1 MAEQSES
8 TPAQRGR
15 PATIGAAAIVAAACD
30 IADEKGLPAVSMRAV
45 AGRLGV
51 AAMSLY
57 RHIPDK
63 EQLLAAM
70 VEQVAGEYDLT
81 TLTPAHWRDD
91 LVALARQQRDI
102 IARHPWLP
110 ELASRFH
117 PLGPASLAYVERVLG
132 LFHAGGAPRQS
143 QLETVGLFNG
153 FVTALAAAS
162 LRPPPTAPHQ
172 DVMDLLATGQYPHVA
187 AVAGR
192 TLPPHLD
199 LDREFDRLVARIV
212 DGLL

>member
-1 MAEQSES
+1 MNEQSAS
-8 TPAQRGR
+8 MPARRGR
-15 PATIGAAAIVAAACD
+15 PATIGAAAIVSAACE
-30 IADEKGLPAVSMRAV
+30 IADEQGLAAVSMRAV

-70 VEQVAGEYDLT
+70 VEQAAGEYDLT
-81 TLTPAHWRDD
+81 ALTPMHWRDD
-91 LVALARQQRDI
+91 LVVLARQQRDI
-102 IARHPWLP
+102 ITRHPWLP

-117 PLGPASLAYVERVLG
+117 PLGPATLAYVECVLG
-132 LFHAGGAPRQS
+132 LFHAGGVPPAA

-153 FVTALAAAS
+153 FVTALSTAG
-162 LRPPPTAPHQ
+162 LRQPPMAPDQ
-172 DVMDLLATGQYPHVA
+172 DLVDMLATGQYPHFA

-192 TLPPHLD
+192 ALPAPLD
-199 LDREFDRLVARIV
+199 LEREFDRLVGRIV
-212 DGLL
+212 DGLV

>member
-1 MAEQSES
+1 MHEQSES
-8 TPAQRGR
+8 TPARRGR
-15 PATIGAAAIVAAACD
+15 PATIGAAAIVSAACE
-30 IADEKGLPAVSMRAV
+30 IADEQGLAAVSMRAV

-51 AAMSLY
+51 AAMTLY

-70 VEQVAGEYDLT
+70 VEQAAGEYDFT
-81 TLTPAHWRDD
+81 ALTPLHWHDD

-102 IARHPWLP
+102 ITRHPWLP

-117 PLGPASLAYVERVLG
+117 PLGPATLAYVECVLG
-132 LFHAGGAPRQS
+132 LFHAGGVPPAA

-153 FVTALAAAS
+153 FVTALATASQRQPPAA
-162 LRPPPTAPHQ
+162 PDQ
-172 DVMDLLATGQYPHVA
+172 DLLDLLATGQYPHFA

-192 TLPPHLD
+192 ALPAPLD
-199 LDREFDRLVARIV
+199 LEREFDRLVGRIV
-212 DGLL
+212 DGLV